1 MIQKLDNGY
10 IVNINKPVEWTSF
23 DVVKKIRNITR
34 IKRVGHAG
42 TLDPFATGVL
52 LICMGKA
59 TKNVAALMNL
69 KKEYEAILRLG
80 QTTDTLDLTGKI
92 TEEKPVPEFDKHQL
106 NEIFRQFTGT
116 IQQKIPAY
124 SAAKIGG
131 RRSYALARKGVE
143 IPDRFKTVTIY
154 CFKLLDF
161 RASEIHFAVEC
172 GQGTYIRTLAYDIAV
187 KLGTTGHLT
196 RLTRKRIGDYHL
208 EQSLSLNLF
217 EKHWQAEKHHGNN

>member
-10 IVNINKPVEWTSF
+10 IANINKPVDWTSF
-23 DVVKKIRNITR
+23 DVVKKIRKITR

-59 TKNVAALMNL
+59 TKNVPALMNL
-69 KKEYEAILRLG
+69 PKEYEAIVKLG

-92 TEEKPVPEFDKHQL
+92 IEEKPVPRFEEQQI
-106 NEIFRQFTGT
+106 NEIFKQFTGT
-116 IQQKIPAY
+116 IRQKIPAY

-131 RRSYALARKGVE
+131 RRSYALARKGEV
-143 IPDRFKTVTIY
+143 IPDRFKTITIY
-154 CFKLLDF
+154 RFELLDLQ
-161 RASEIHFAVEC
+161 ASEIHFVVEC
-172 GQGTYIRTLAYDIAV
+172 GQGTYIRTLGHDIAV

-196 RLTRKRIGDYHL
+196 HLIRRRVGDFRI
-208 EQSLSLNLF
+208 EQSLSLSLF
-217 EKHWQAEKHHGNN
+217 EEQWEAEKLHGNN